1 MFRRR
6 RARSE
11 PAQPTW
17 QDVMPDRSGP
27 DSKPGPFLQLTEIDR
42 WRAVPFDMPPA
53 PDRGTCR
60 QRVRQLVE
68 QLGDAVDEGTGAALD
83 LVIESWVAAWIESVR
98 TEYLDHQTV
107 LALHLGQATQYRR
120 ELELQAGHAS
130 EELNRLN
137 EAYERCRVELAGH
150 PPLDAGQERPTAVRD
165 DDEEDER

>member
-17 QDVMPDRSGP
+17 QDVMPDRPGP
-27 DSKPGPFLQLTEIDR
+27 DDKPGPFLQLTEIDR

-120 ELELQAGHAS
+120 ELQLQAGHAS
-130 EELNRLN
+130 EELDRLN
-137 EAYERCRVELAGH
+137 EAYERCRAELTGR
-150 PPLDAGQERPTAVRD
+150 PRDAGPERPVPVRD
-165 DDEEDER
+165 DDEEDDR

>member
-6 RARSE
+6 RAASE
-11 PAQPTW
+11 PAVPTW

-27 DSKPGPFLQLTEIDR
+27 GTTPGPFLHLTEIDR

-83 LVIESWVAAWIESVR
+83 LVIESWLAAWIESVR

-107 LALHLGQATQYRR
+107 LAVHLGQATQYRR
-120 ELELQAGHAS
+120 ELELQANHAC
-130 EELNRLN
+130 EELDRLN
-137 EAYERCRVELAGH
+137 EAFEQCRTELTGRRPGAGSPAPAPVPNH
-150 PPLDAGQERPTAVRD
+150 
-165 DDEEDER
+165 DEEAGR

>member
-1 MFRRR
+1 M
-6 RARSE
+6 
-11 PAQPTW
+11 
-17 QDVMPDRSGP
+17 
-27 DSKPGPFLQLTEIDR
+27 QLTEIDR

-53 PDRGTCR
+53 PERGSCR

-98 TEYLDHQTV
+98 SEYLDHQTV

-130 EELNRLN
+130 DELDRLN
-137 EAYERCRVELAGH
+137 EAFEQCRSELTGH
-150 PPLDAGQERPTAVRD
+150 RRDVGPDRPAPVRD
-165 DDEEDER
+165 DEEEDER

>member
-1 MFRRR
+1 MFRRHR
-6 RARSE
+6 RGRPE
-11 PAQPTW
+11 PAEPTW
-17 QDVMPDRSGP
+17 QDVMPDRAGP
-27 DSKPGPFLQLTEIDR
+27 DDKPGPFLQLTEIDR

-83 LVIESWVAAWIESVR
+83 LVVESWVAAWVESVR

-120 ELELQAGHAS
+120 ELELQASHAT
-130 EELNRLN
+130 EELERLN
-137 EAYERCRVELAGH
+137 EAGEQCRAELAGRS
-150 PPLDAGQERPTAVRD
+150 PGAGPERPVPVRD
-165 DDEEDER
+165 DEEGER